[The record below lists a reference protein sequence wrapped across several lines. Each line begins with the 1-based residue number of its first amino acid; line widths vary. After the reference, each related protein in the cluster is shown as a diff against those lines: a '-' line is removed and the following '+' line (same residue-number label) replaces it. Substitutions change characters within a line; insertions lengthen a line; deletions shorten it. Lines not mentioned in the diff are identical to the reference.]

1 MWGTWWVWDARLTSM
16 LILLI
21 IYLGLIALWH
31 AIEDPIK
38 AGKAVAILT
47 LVGFIIIPII
57 KFSVDWWSTLHQPAT
72 VFTLDGPKM
81 DNSMLIPLL
90 VMAGA
95 FTLLFTVLHFKAMK
109 NEILRRRIR
118 SMQMQAA
125 RQVASGNRAA
135 ASSVAQR

>member
-1 MWGTWWVWDARLTSM
+1 
-16 LILLI
+16 
-21 IYLGLIALWH
+21 
-31 AIEDPIK
+31 
-38 AGKAVAILT
+38 
-47 LVGFIIIPII
+47 
-57 KFSVDWWSTLHQPAT
+57 
-72 VFTLDGPKM
+72 M

-95 FTLLFTVLHFKAMK
+95 FTLLFTALHFKAMK